1 MTNYD
6 KFAFRKKKCDVCKRR
21 FRFEPY
27 NVEKNISPLFGDIIN
42 NVICYKCAN
51 KASKELRKSGIK

>member
-21 FRFEPY
+21 FKFEPY
-27 NVEKNISPLFGDIIN
+27 NVEKSISLFGDIID
-42 NVICYKCAN
+42 NVVCYKCAN
-51 KASKELRKSGIK
+51 KASKTLGERGK